1 MNLRLPF
8 GWSDRLRGEALIVL
22 ASRMANAACGLVL
35 VLVTAR
41 SLGPSGRG
49 EVALVFTIAWGTT
62 FVSDLGTHTSGRLRL
77 LRGDGTI
84 GSRNVLSLTLAL
96 LPLQVAVSS
105 VLVLVVSVASVQMSL
120 PFGVSAVFL
129 SVSTMAFNSMMFLLY
144 GLRRYSTVF
153 LVECVIAVVGIVGIL
168 MLHLTGQLSPTS
180 VVLLMAA
187 APAVGALWLARRSW
201 ALGAERGSAD
211 RPWRELVVDG
221 ISPMLGA
228 VALFVALRADRILL
242 ALMAGA
248 RSVGLFTVAL
258 AVPETLRILPKA
270 FAQVIADRG
279 RGGVDTVE
287 AVRRSVRLF
296 TVCHWMVLSVAMLAG
311 HWLLPR
317 VFGDG
322 FSEARD
328 VLVLVTVAEAI
339 LVVHLMHQAVL
350 VAFARPARI
359 GVPQVIGASTV
370 GILDLV
376 LIPVWGLQGA
386 AWACIIGYGVLA
398 VTSVRWVDH
407 ELRAVAR

>member
-1 MNLRLPF
+1 M
-8 GWSDRLRGEALIVL
+8 
-22 ASRMANAACGLVL
+22 
-35 VLVTAR
+35 
-41 SLGPSGRG
+41 
-49 EVALVFTIAWGTT
+49 
-62 FVSDLGTHTSGRLRL
+62 
-77 LRGDGTI
+77 
-84 GSRNVLSLTLAL
+84 
-96 LPLQVAVSS
+96 
-105 VLVLVVSVASVQMSL
+105 
-120 PFGVSAVFL
+120 
-129 SVSTMAFNSMMFLLY
+129 
-144 GLRRYSTVF
+144 
-153 LVECVIAVVGIVGIL
+153 
-168 MLHLTGQLSPTS
+168 
-180 VVLLMAA
+180 
-187 APAVGALWLARRSW
+187 
-201 ALGAERGSAD
+201 
-211 RPWRELVVDG
+211 
-221 ISPMLGA
+221 
-228 VALFVALRADRILL
+228 
-242 ALMAGA
+242 
-248 RSVGLFTVAL
+248 
-258 AVPETLRILPKA
+258 
-270 FAQVIADRG
+270 
-279 RGGVDTVE
+279 DTVE